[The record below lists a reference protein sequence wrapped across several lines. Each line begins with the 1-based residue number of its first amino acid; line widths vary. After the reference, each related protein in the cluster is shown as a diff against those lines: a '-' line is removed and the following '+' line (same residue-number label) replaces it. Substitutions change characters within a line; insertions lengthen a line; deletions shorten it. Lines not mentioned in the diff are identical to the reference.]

1 MRRHPPQDGETMLEF
16 LTGSGLAAAAGMN
29 AYIPLLVVGVANRF
43 FPDVMA
49 LPEGWDWLSNGWV
62 LGIVAVLLVVE
73 LVADKIP
80 AVDSVNDVI
89 QTIVRPTAGGLVFG
103 SSSTASTV
111 AVTDPAAFFA
121 SNQWVPI
128 VVGAVIALV
137 VHAGKTTLRPAANLA
152 TAGAAAPVVST
163 IEDVGAVGMSL
174 LAIVAPLLVLL
185 ALALLGLLG
194 WSIWR
199 SARRRRNADLRPAT
213 DRLAET

>member
-1 MRRHPPQDGETMLEF
+1 MLEF

-29 AYIPLLVVGVANRF
+29 AYIPLLAVGVAGRF
-43 FPDVMA
+43 FPDAMQ
-49 LPEGWDWLSNGWV
+49 LPEGWAWLSNGWV
-62 LGIVAVLLVVE
+62 IGIIAVLLVVE
-73 LVADKIP
+73 VVADKIP

-111 AVTDPAAFFA
+111 AVTDPAEFF
-121 SNQWVPI
+121 STHQWVPI
-128 VVGAVIALV
+128 LVGAVIALT
-137 VHAGKTTLRPAANLA
+137 VHAGKTALRPAANIA

-174 LAIVAPLLVLL
+174 LAIVAPLLVVVALL
-185 ALALLGLLG
+185 LLGLFG
-194 WSIWR
+194 WSVRR

-213 DRLAET
+213 ERMADG

>member
-1 MRRHPPQDGETMLEF
+1 MLEF

-29 AYIPLLVVGVANRF
+29 AYIPMLVVGLANGF
-43 FPDVMA
+43 FPDALA
-49 LPEGWDWLSNGWV
+49 LPEGWVWISNGWV
-62 LGIVAVLLVVE
+62 LGILAVLLVVE
-73 LVADKIP
+73 MVADKIP

-111 AVTDPAAFFA
+111 AVTVPAEFFA
-121 SNQWVPI
+121 SQQWVPI
-128 VVGAVIALV
+128 VIGAVIALT
-137 VHAGKTTLRPAANLA
+137 VHAGKTAMRPAANVA
-152 TAGAAAPVVST
+152 TAGFAAPVVST

-174 LAIVAPLLVLL
+174 LAIVAPILVLL

-199 SARRRRNADLRPAT
+199 TARRRRNEDLRPAT
-213 DRLAET
+213 ERLTPG

>member
-1 MRRHPPQDGETMLEF
+1 MLEF

-29 AYIPLLVVGVANRF
+29 AYIPMLAVGLANRF
-43 FPDVMA
+43 FPDAMA
-49 LPEGWDWLSNGWV
+49 LPDGWAWLSNWWV
-62 LGIVAVLLVVE
+62 LGIIAVLLVVE
-73 LVADKIP
+73 IVADKIP

-111 AVTDPAAFFA
+111 AVTDPAEFFA

-128 VVGAVIALV
+128 VVGAVIALT
-137 VHAGKTTLRPAANLA
+137 VHLGKTGLRPVANVA
-152 TAGAAAPVVST
+152 TAGTAAPVLST

-185 ALALLGLLG
+185 ALVLLLLLGISL
-194 WSIWR
+194 
-199 SARRRRNADLRPAT
+199 RRTAKRRANEDLRPAT
-213 DRLAET
+213 ERIDAAADTEPTSG

>member
-1 MRRHPPQDGETMLEF
+1 MLEF

-43 FPDVMA
+43 FPDALA
-49 LPEGWDWLSNGWV
+49 LPEGWAWISNWWV
-62 LGIVAVLLVVE
+62 LGIIAVLLVVE
-73 LVADKIP
+73 IVADKIP

-128 VVGAVIALV
+128 VVGAVIALT
-137 VHAGKTTLRPAANLA
+137 VHLGKTAMRPAANVA
-152 TAGAAAPVVST
+152 TGGVAAPVLST

-185 ALALLGLLG
+185 GLALLGLLA
-194 WSIWR
+194 WSITR
-199 SARRRRNADLRPAT
+199 SARRRRNEDLRPAT
-213 DRLAET
+213 DRLSST

>member
-1 MRRHPPQDGETMLEF
+1 MLEF

-29 AYIPLLVVGVANRF
+29 AYIPLLVVGLANRF

-49 LPEGWDWLSNGWV
+49 LPEGWAWLSNGWV
-62 LGIVAVLLVVE
+62 LGIVAVLLVIEV
-73 LVADKIP
+73 VADKIP
-80 AVDSVNDVI
+80 AVDSVNDVL

-137 VHAGKTTLRPAANLA
+137 VHAGKTALRPAANVA
-152 TAGAAAPVVST
+152 TAGVAAPVVST

-174 LAIVAPLLVLL
+174 LAIVAPILVLL

-213 DRLAET
+213 DRLSET

>member
-1 MRRHPPQDGETMLEF
+1 MLEF

-29 AYIPLLVVGVANRF
+29 AYIPLLVVGLANRF
-43 FPDVMA
+43 FPDALA
-49 LPEGWDWLSNGWV
+49 LPEGWAWISNWWV
-62 LGIVAVLLVVE
+62 LGILAVLLVVE
-73 LVADKIP
+73 VVADKIP

-111 AVTDPAAFFA
+111 AVTDPAEFFA

-128 VVGAVIALV
+128 VIGAIIALT
-137 VHAGKTTLRPAANLA
+137 VHAGKTALRPAANVA

-163 IEDVGAVGMSL
+163 IEDVGAIGMSL
-174 LAIVAPLLVLL
+174 LAIVAPILV
-185 ALALLGLLG
+185 LLGLLLLGLMG

-199 SARRRRNADLRPAT
+199 TARRRRNADLRPAT
-213 DRLAET
+213 DRLPPDERARPR